1 MTEAAERR
9 EWWKIAVLTVPAI
22 FLAGSASGWLSN
34 SGYQNAW
41 FESLLKPPFMPPGWA
56 FPVAWTTLYVLM
68 GVSLAMILA
77 KPVSNLRRI
86 GLSLFFVQLA
96 LNFAWSPIFFIGHDI
111 RLGAAIILVM
121 LILAL
126 ASTVVFRQ
134 IRQVAGWLLLPYLLW
149 LCFAWAL
156 NTSIDR
162 LNPGAG
168 ASLPG

>member
-1 MTEAAERR
+1 MAEAVKRH
-9 EWWKIAVLTVPAI
+9 EWWKIALVTVPLI
-22 FLAGSASGWLSN
+22 VIAGSTSGWLSN
-34 SGYQNAW
+34 SGYKNAW
-41 FESLLKPPFMPPGWA
+41 FASLLKPPFMPPGWA

-68 GVSLAMILA
+68 GVSLAMVLA
-77 KPVSNLRRI
+77 EPSSNLRRF

-96 LNFAWSPIFFIGHDI
+96 LNFAWSPIFFAGEDI
-111 RLGAAIILVM
+111 KLGAAVILVM

-126 ASTVVFRQ
+126 AAAAVFRH

-162 LNPGAG
+162 LNPDAG
-168 ASLPG
+168 TSLLG